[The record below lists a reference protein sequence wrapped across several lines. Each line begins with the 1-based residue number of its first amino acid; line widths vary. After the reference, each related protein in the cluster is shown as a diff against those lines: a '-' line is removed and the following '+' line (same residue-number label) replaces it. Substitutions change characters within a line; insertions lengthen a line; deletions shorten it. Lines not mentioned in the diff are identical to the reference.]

1 MNPRPTVAMAAPIA
15 PETVALIARL
25 EPRLDL
31 RYDPELLPP
40 MRFPAD
46 FSGDP
51 SFRRTPEQQARYDDL
66 VGSSDIL
73 YGIPDVDPAALR
85 RAVEANA
92 SLRWVQTMAAGGS
105 EQVRRAGLTRADLD
119 RITFTNS
126 SGVHGSALAE
136 FAVFGVLAGA
146 KSLPLLIHQ
155 QRERLWSGRWAMGQV
170 SDQTVLVLGLGGIG
184 RQVAAKLSAL
194 GARVWGVS
202 QDDTDVA
209 GVTRVLTLDEAIADG
224 ADIDAVVTT
233 LPGTP
238 ATEGLV
244 GQRLLSALRPGA
256 TVVNVGRGTVVD
268 ESALLGALDSGRVGC
283 AVLDVFAQ
291 EPLPADSPLWTHP
304 GVLVSPHTAALTDSE
319 ERRIAELFAR
329 NATHFLA
336 GAPMT
341 NRINIVE
348 FY

>member
-1 MNPRPTVAMAAPIA
+1 
-15 PETVALIARL
+15 
-25 EPRLDL
+25 
-31 RYDPELLPP
+31 
-40 MRFPAD
+40 
-46 FSGDP
+46 
-51 SFRRTPEQQARYDDL
+51 
-66 VGSSDIL
+66 
-73 YGIPDVDPAALR
+73 
-85 RAVEANA
+85 
-92 SLRWVQTMAAGGS
+92 
-105 EQVRRAGLTRADLD
+105 
-119 RITFTNS
+119 
-126 SGVHGSALAE
+126 
-136 FAVFGVLAGA
+136 
-146 KSLPLLIHQ
+146 
-155 QRERLWSGRWAMGQV
+155 MGQV

-336 GAPMT
+336 GTPMT
-341 NRINIVE
+341 NRINTVE